1 MKGTKRKHTRKVK
14 GRKKGGMH
22 ARRSQMNKL
31 NSSAKKSKRSPT
43 PVATTKP
50 TAKPAVPGSLIGTW
64 VSDRD
69 GLGR

>member
-1 MKGTKRKHTRKVK
+1 
-14 GRKKGGMH
+14 MH

-31 NSSAKKSKRSPT
+31 NSSAKKSKRSPL
-43 PVATTKP
+43 TKP

-69 GLGR
+69 GLDRKIDKKHC

>member
-1 MKGTKRKHTRKVK
+1 MT
-14 GRKKGGMH
+14 
-22 ARRSQMNKL
+22 KL
-31 NSSAKKSKRSPT
+31 NSSAKKTRPRSPT
-43 PVATTKP
+43 PKTT

>member
-1 MKGTKRKHTRKVK
+1 MKGTKRKHTRK
-14 GRKKGGMH
+14 RKRVGGVVH
-22 ARRSQMNKL
+22 HPHRRIHK
-31 NSSAKKSKRSPT
+31 SAKKRPNPT

-50 TAKPAVPGSLIGTW
+50 TATPKHAVPGSLIGTW